1 MKEVINDSFSARL
14 ANHPTLKARFES
26 ILDVAENTN
35 GDLISADEAE
45 QRAIEEVRQ
54 LGNEL
59 MHDWAV
65 QRVEA
70 SANEFKVQSEKVVG
84 NGQKKIVWH
93 TTFGKIEVRERLFVQ
108 PGKQFR

>member
-54 LGNEL
+54 LGNEHGFL
-59 MHDWAV
+59 IKM
-65 QRVEA
+65 
-70 SANEFKVQSEKVVG
+70 K
-84 NGQKKIVWH
+84 GQNVSKCDK
-93 TTFGKIEVRERLFVQ
+93 L
-108 PGKQFR
+108 